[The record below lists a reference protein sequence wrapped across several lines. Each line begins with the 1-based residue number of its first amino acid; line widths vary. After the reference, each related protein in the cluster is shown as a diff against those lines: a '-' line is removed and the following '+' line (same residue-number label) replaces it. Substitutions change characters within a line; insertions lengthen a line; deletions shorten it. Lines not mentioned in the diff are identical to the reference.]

1 MLSTVNIF
9 FNIFIDGVLPRN
21 TGSLRPNIIANI
33 FTDPE
38 ANQPGKKKNKI
49 KRMEAKGKYENR
61 ELLLIY
67 IKIKTP
73 SKELLNIL
81 KNRELMVN
89 PSPCSKIGLVPAKL
103 S

>member
-1 MLSTVNIF
+1 
-9 FNIFIDGVLPRN
+9 
-21 TGSLRPNIIANI
+21 
-33 FTDPE
+33 
-38 ANQPGKKKNKI
+38 
-49 KRMEAKGKYENR
+49 MEAKGKYENR

-73 SKELLNIL
+73 SKELLKIL